1 MAGPDGVVAWRVMFL
16 AQNLHQGI
24 LLHTAFSLPLLLNLK
39 VPCFIVLHGA
49 PLWMAEAAG
58 APREGGAAE
67 SGLRGSSNGFRLLLL
82 ECMLLKTSVRSSE
95 TM

>member
-16 AQNLHQGI
+16 AESLRQGTLI
-24 LLHTAFSLPLLLNLK
+24 HTAFSLPLLLNLK
-39 VPCFIVLHGA
+39 VPCFIVLQGA
-49 PLWMAEAAG
+49 SLWMSEAAG
-58 APREGGAAE
+58 APRVGEAAE